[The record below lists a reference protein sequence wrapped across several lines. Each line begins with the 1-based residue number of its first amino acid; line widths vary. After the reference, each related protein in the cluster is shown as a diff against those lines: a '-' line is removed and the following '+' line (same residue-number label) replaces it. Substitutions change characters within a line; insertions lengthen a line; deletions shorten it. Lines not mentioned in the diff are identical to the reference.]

1 MSKKIHK
8 VACIG
13 THGVG
18 KSTFCYQ
25 LAKLFKS
32 QSKNVHIVQERVRFS
47 PFPINTGMSVET
59 AIWASA
65 NQVSKELEASQRGF
79 DVIICDRCT
88 YDTFMYAQYFNL
100 NAPTLTATRKMAE
113 AWLETYDSFYWIRP
127 DMEPHDDGVRSTDLT
142 FINGVDTLFE
152 REVYPLVS
160 AKTQILYT
168 SDVFS
173 EEFSLC
179 KK

>member
-1 MSKKIHK
+1 MNKKIQK

-25 LAKLFKS
+25 LAKQFKS
-32 QSKNVHIVQERVRFS
+32 QGRNVHIVQERVRFS

-65 NQVSKELEASQRGF
+65 NQVSKELETSQRGF
-79 DVIICDRCT
+79 DVIICDRSS
-88 YDTFMYAQYFNL
+88 YDTFMYAAYFKL
-100 NAPTLTATRKMAE
+100 ESPTLAATQKMAE
-113 AWLETYDSFYWIRP
+113 AWLSTYDAFYWIRP
-127 DMEPHDDGVRSTDLT
+127 DMEAHDDGVRSTDID
-142 FINGVDTLFE
+142 FINGVDKLFE
-152 REVYPLVS
+152 KEVYPLV
-160 AKTQILYT
+160 APKTQILYT
-168 SDVFS
+168 SNIFS

-179 KK
+179 KT